1 MDSPR
6 AFRHGLLVALF
17 FASLT
22 GCGGSGLPGTVPI
35 RGKIFYQRKVLTAGT
50 VLYSPVNDSGRQA
63 RGELQS
69 DGTFTLTTLE
79 ANDGALPGEYRVV
92 ILAYAPHPG
101 EPGRGDVP
109 ADAPPP
115 TIERGFVIPEKY
127 TTPEETPFTDK
138 VDDQHPGFR
147 EWSIE

>member
-1 MDSPR
+1 MNSPWSR
-6 AFRHGLLVALF
+6 SQWLFCVLSLVAL
-17 FASLT
+17 S

-35 RGKIFYQRKVLTAGT
+35 RGKVVFQGKPLATGT
-50 VLYSPVNDSGRQA
+50 VLYSPVDAKGRQA

-79 ANDGALPGEYRVV
+79 ADDGALPGEYQVV

-115 TIERGFVIPEKY
+115 KIERGFIVPEKY
-127 TTPEETPFTDK
+127 TIPEETPFQDT
-138 VDDQHPGFR
+138 VDDQHPGYR
-147 EWSIE
+147 EWLIE

>member
-1 MDSPR
+1 MDLPR
-6 AFRHGLLVALF
+6 AFCRRLPVLLLLA
-17 FASLT
+17 ALT
-22 GCGGSGLPGTVPI
+22 GCGGSGLPGVVPI
-35 RGKIFYQRKVLTAGT
+35 RGKVVYQNKPLTTGT
-50 VLYSPVNDSGRQA
+50 VLYSPVADSGRQA

-115 TIERGFVIPEKY
+115 KIERGFIVPEKY
-127 TTPEETPFTDK
+127 TTPEETPFTDQ
-138 VDDQHPGFR
+138 VDDDHPGYR